1 MPGILRLSK
10 HVLLAAIVAGTVG
23 TLLAAGQASPAGQTA
38 AATQAPGAGQTP
50 PAGPPP
56 AGRGGRGAGGAG
68 GGRGAQPA
76 PPPYEFPP
84 DFTLEPRPEPQPGT
98 ADPGVMFT
106 TIMDR
111 PEVRI
116 LRVEIQPGAVRR
128 VHTHED
134 VTFHLLMPLTGPLQ
148 VTAGPATV
156 MAKVGQAYFM
166 KKSMPHTFTNTGT
179 TAVLVMETFVKPEP
193 RPAAG
198 RTSPQVE
205 TALAMALA
213 ASREASR

>member
-1 MPGILRLSK
+1 MPGILRLTK
-10 HVLLAAIVAGTVG
+10 YALLAGLAAAALGTVP
-23 TLLAAGQASPAGQTA
+23 AVEQAPPAGQAPA
-38 AATQAPGAGQTP
+38 AGQTP
-50 PAGPPP
+50 PAG
-56 AGRGGRGAGGAG
+56 RGAG

-76 PPPYEFPP
+76 PPPYEFPS

-148 VTAGPATV
+148 VTAGPSTV

-166 KKSMPHTFTNTGT
+166 KKGMPHTFTNTG
-179 TAVLVMETFVKPEP
+179 AAPVMVMETFVKPEP

-198 RTSPQVE
+198 GSGPGTQA
-205 TALAMALA
+205 ALALALA
-213 ASREASR
+213 AANGVSR